1 MTHHT
6 EDHPSGNEDEYFARR
21 NAELIEQMRQR
32 LDAERESRD
41 RHSHYM
47 KCPKC
52 GADLQEMKQGNI
64 TVDICPECKGAWF
77 DAGEVNLMREA
88 SKHPLT
94 HVVTDLLELL
104 SHTK

>member
-1 MTHHT
+1 MPHHT
-6 EDHPSGNEDEYFARR
+6 GEHPTGNEDEYFARQ
-21 NAELIEQMRQR
+21 NAELIKQMRAS
-32 LDAERESRD
+32 LDAERQSRE

-52 GADLQEMKQGNI
+52 GADLQEMAQGQMLI
-64 TVDICPECKGAWF
+64 DVCPECRGVWF
-77 DAGEVNLMREA
+77 DAGEVELMRQA
-88 SKHPLT
+88 SKNPIT